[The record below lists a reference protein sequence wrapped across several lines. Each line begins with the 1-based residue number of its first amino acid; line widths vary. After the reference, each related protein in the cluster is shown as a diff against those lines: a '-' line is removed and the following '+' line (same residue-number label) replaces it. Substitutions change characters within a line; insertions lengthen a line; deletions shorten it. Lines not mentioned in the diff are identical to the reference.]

1 MKPKKQRVWP
11 ILVMLLL
18 FAVITNPSDA
28 RHIAFLQNQYGQ
40 SMGEHM
46 RSLARDDPSWE
57 GVGFGIPSVKHYDG
71 EHDYINGWICSYT
84 VNYDTGD
91 LASFGMIG
99 FVW

>member
-11 ILVMLLL
+11 ILAMLMLCV
-18 FAVITNPSDA
+18 VITNPSD
-28 RHIAFLQNQYGQ
+28 RKHTSFLQDQYRQ
-40 SMGEHM
+40 SIEE
-46 RSLARDDPSWE
+46 ARRKDPALR
-57 GVGFGIPSVKHYDG
+57 GVGFTVSSVKHYDG
-71 EHDYINGWICSYT
+71 EHDYINRWVFSYT